1 MSFGSTPRIS
11 AWRTCADS
19 CGVQARAFGILL
31 GFVLVVGSYLAT
43 TSAVETAWPCATGW
57 QSCVSNPGNG
67 DSSPHPSTI
76 TQVDDLAP
84 LDDPADD
91 DGGDA
96 IACDLAA
103 EPKTVVG
110 TSSHHPSASPTIRSA
125 ARAGIDTPRG
135 PPSDL
140 V

>member
-11 AWRTCADS
+11 ASRTWADS
-19 CGVQARAFGILL
+19 CGVHARAFGILL

-43 TSAVETAWPCATGW
+43 TSAVETAGPCSSAW
-57 QSCVSNPGNG
+57 HSCISHLGNG

-76 TQVDDLAP
+76 TQLADLVP

-140 V
+140 A